1 MQYIQF
7 SNGTSGGTVRHNI
20 QPQYHQSANIASFP
34 NSLDYRYNT
43 RQDGV
48 FLPQNNYVAE
58 SYERNSPTYPSV
70 SKTVPFVDPYYL
82 SEDVPDTWS
91 SSNNSLNSPNF
102 NFQSSTMP
110 NPPVLNHINQGY
122 PSGYLPSHL
131 PCNKADQTNSSFSSS
146 PSTPISSPP
155 PLASLHQNWPR
166 GSSQFN
172 TQQVSPYT
180 ELTGTVNTN
189 GITDDRLTE
198 ALNVMKT
205 VAEGPSL
212 LQMQNAVPMGSSPP
226 NANSLHSSLVQKNLP
241 PALES
246 FSGAMPA
253 MQMPPN
259 GLMETRRTIIGVSNP
274 PVPITQSFVP
284 ISTCDNVKHETL
296 SNAKDLPCLQGH
308 EQLSVLSPG
317 TIVNHTPSN
326 NNTVSK
332 KPQSRG
338 YKRARSKSIGEDD
351 DDPPEMKAEK
361 EKERRHA
368 NNARERIR
376 VRDINDAFKELGRM
390 CMMHLQTERAMTKLT
405 ILSQAVEVIT
415 KLENQVR
422 ERNLNPK
429 VACLKRRED
438 EKNEEMKVPLSNPGM
453 SHLIDSYPQMMQ
465 HPSSQSM
472 NQHNNLPVSQ
482 A

>member
-1 MQYIQF
+1 MIKT
-7 SNGTSGGTVRHNI
+7 NGTYFGDSSSLLTDICGGHERTKGGERHRERTLVRKLIRTPAPPSSFFALVNL
-20 QPQYHQSANIASFP
+20 ANTMAPAQIANEFIM
-34 NSLDYRYNT
+34 LEE
-43 RQDGV
+43 
-48 FLPQNNYVAE
+48 NYVAE

-82 SEDVPDTWS
+82 NEDVPDTWS

-102 NFQSSTMP
+102 NFQSSNMP

-131 PCNKADQTNSSFSSS
+131 PCNKADQTNSSFSST

-172 TQQVSPYT
+172 TQPVAPYT
-180 ELTGTVNTN
+180 ELTSTVNTN

-246 FSGAMPA
+246 FSGALPA

-274 PVPITQSFVP
+274 PVPITQSF
-284 ISTCDNVKHETL
+284 
-296 SNAKDLPCLQGH
+296 DLPCLQGH

-317 TIVNHTPSN
+317 SSVNHTPSN

-338 YKRARSKSIGEDD
+338 YKRARSK
-351 DDPPEMKAEK
+351 
-361 EKERRHA
+361 
-368 NNARERIR
+368 
-376 VRDINDAFKELGRM
+376 
-390 CMMHLQTERAMTKLT
+390 
-405 ILSQAVEVIT
+405 
-415 KLENQVR
+415 
-422 ERNLNPK
+422 
-429 VACLKRRED
+429 
-438 EKNEEMKVPLSNPGM
+438 
-453 SHLIDSYPQMMQ
+453 
-465 HPSSQSM
+465 
-472 NQHNNLPVSQ
+472 
-482 A
+482 